1 MLKFRLLCLCLIT
14 VFAFS
19 FLLSA
24 QEIKTE
30 SLPKPNINGR
40 NSSILKLLEN
50 RRTHR
55 QFSTKEI
62 SAQQLSEILWC
73 ANGVNDTISG
83 KRTVPSAYNW
93 HGVTVYAAAS
103 NGLFIYEPNEHSLNK
118 ISDKDIR
125 TFTGSQDFVK
135 RAPLTLIYVADFGK
149 MNPKSKTMNDD
160 KRLFLSAIE
169 AGCMVQSVYLYCASE
184 GLNTVVRDM
193 VDRDALAKQMEVL
206 KPKQK
211 IVIVQTIGYQD

>member
-1 MLKFRLLCLCLIT
+1 MLKLRLLCLCLIT

-40 NSSILKLLEN
+40 DSSILKLLEN

-55 QFSTKEI
+55 QFSSKEI
-62 SAQQLSEILWC
+62 SAQQLSEMLWC
-73 ANGVNDTISG
+73 ANGVNDSASG

-93 HGVTVYAAAS
+93 HGVSLYAATPH
-103 NGLFIYEPNEHSLNK
+103 GLFLYKPDSHSLKK
-118 ISDKDIR
+118 ISNKDLR
-125 TFTGSQDFVK
+125 AFTGSQDFVK
-135 RAPLTLIYVADFGK
+135 HAPLTLIYVADFGK
-149 MNPKSKTMNDD
+149 MNPKSKTMTDE

-169 AGCMVQSVYLYCASE
+169 AGCMVQSVYLYCAYE

-193 VDRDALAKQMEVL
+193 VDREALANQMEVL
-206 KPKQK
+206 KPEQK
-211 IVIVQTIGYQD
+211 IVIVQTVGYPE

>member
-1 MLKFRLLCLCLIT
+1 MLKLRLLCLCIIT

-19 FLLSA
+19 FFASA
-24 QEIKTE
+24 QKIKTE
-30 SLPKPNINGR
+30 NLPKPNFSGK
-40 NSSILKLLEN
+40 NSSLLKLLEN

-55 QFSTKEI
+55 KFSSREI
-62 SAQQLSEILWC
+62 PLQQLSEMLWC
-73 ANGVNDTISG
+73 ANGVNDSSSG
-83 KRTVPSAYNW
+83 KRTVPSAHNW
-93 HGVTVYAAAS
+93 HGVTVYAATS
-103 NGLFIYEPNEHSLNK
+103 NGLFLYEPNEHSLNK
-118 ISDKDIR
+118 ISGKDIR

-149 MNPKSKTMNDD
+149 MNPKSKTMNDE

-193 VDRDALAKQMEVL
+193 VDRKALAKQMDIL
-206 KPKQK
+206 KPEQK